1 MFFSGGY
8 IENISYVTTFGDTA
22 LLIGCRKK
30 DKEFVTLLLDK
41 NRQERDTIGSVI
53 NFKNKHGNTAI
64 MMVCAQGIGFKTA
77 NAEIVQTMSDT
88 NCIDLTI
95 TNENGDTPLI
105 GACMASDEKII
116 EILLNCRNNAA
127 INLQTQNK
135 AGLTAF
141 DCTIT
146 KNCVAGVKLLIE
158 FCKKHNLNIQ
168 QQLNTTQ
175 NGLVLAAQSGS
186 VECFDILSSHG
197 WNINYKDNNGWSIF
211 MHAVRSSPATT
222 IEHLIHKYGINA
234 INERTKSGYTCLM
247 VACQYRHVKVIQLL
261 LDSCSY
267 PTKSITD
274 EYNQEDGLSALW
286 YAVNNPN
293 SITVLQYLLKHT
305 KFDINSENIHR
316 NYQTLLEYAAETSCV
331 PVLNFL
337 AFSIGNHTDL
347 NKPNPKT
354 GKTMLTW
361 AAQRG
366 SVEILK
372 YLFGKV
378 NQDSFLYDVQAF
390 SAAVKGNHKEAIEFL
405 LQNGNITGLT
415 KLCED
420 GDSET
425 LDLQFLSHY
434 RSIKINTPIDKQ
446 SMDTLL
452 ILACKKRSLN
462 LVKTVVGYNGTDVNK
477 RNKNLDSP
485 LMIACRNGDIQ
496 IVQSLL
502 NSREFIRVGD
512 KNKDGDTALLIAC
525 KTGNMFVPEIL
536 IKFCDANTIM
546 QRNNDLQTS
555 LMWNTEYKHM
565 GTIMKRLIEKI
576 EFQQGKRKL
585 INFINLKDKKGQN
598 AFMWAAENGNI
609 KALKI
614 LRDNGADIFATD
626 NYNQTAHDIAI
637 KNMNDPA
644 VLAWITTNE
653 KR

>member
-1 MFFSGGY
+1 M
-8 IENISYVTTFGDTA
+8 
-22 LLIGCRKK
+22 
-30 DKEFVTLLLDK
+30 DK
-41 NRQERDTIGSVI
+41 NRQERDTIKSVVNI
-53 NFKNKHGNTAI
+53 KNKQGDSAI
-64 MMVCAQGIGFKTA
+64 MMVCAQGVGFKTA
-77 NAEIVQTMSDT
+77 NMEIVQAMLDT
-88 NCIDLTI
+88 SCIDLSI

-105 GACMASDEKII
+105 AACMASNKQVI
-116 EILLNCRNNAA
+116 ELLLNCQNSAD

-135 AGLTAF
+135 AGLTPF
-141 DCTIT
+141 DYTVT
-146 KNCVAGVKLLIE
+146 QNCVPGVKLLIE

-186 VECFDILSSHG
+186 VECFDILLSHG
-197 WNINYKDNNGWSIF
+197 WNINYKDDNGWSIF

-222 IEHLIHKYGINA
+222 IEHLINKCGINV

-261 LDSCSY
+261 LHKFNY
-267 PTKSITD
+267 PTKNITD

-286 YAVNNPN
+286 YAVNNSN
-293 SITVLQYLLKHT
+293 SITVLQYLLTHG
-305 KFDINSENIHR
+305 KFDINSENVHR
-316 NYQTLLEYAAETSCV
+316 NYQTLLEYAAETSFV

-347 NKPNPKT
+347 SKPNPKT

-366 SVEILK
+366 AVEILK
-372 YLFGKV
+372 YLFGKL
-378 NQDSFLYDVQAF
+378 NQDSFLFDIQAF
-390 SAAVKGNHKEAIEFL
+390 DAAVKGNHKDVIQFL
-405 LQNGNITGLT
+405 LENGNITGLT

-425 LDLQFLSHY
+425 LNSTFLSHY
-434 RSIKINTPIDKQ
+434 GSIKINTPIDKQ

-555 LMWNTEYKHM
+555 LMWNTAYKHM
-565 GTIMKRLIEKI
+565 DSIMKQLIEKI
-576 EFQQGKRKL
+576 EFQQGKKEL
-585 INFINLKDKKGQN
+585 MNFIDSKDKNGQN
-598 AFMWAAENGNI
+598 AFMWAAANGNI
-609 KALKI
+609 KAFNILK
-614 LRDNGADIFATD
+614 NKGGDIFATD

-637 KNMNDPA
+637 KNTNDVA
-644 VLAWITTNE
+644 VLDWFNTNV
-653 KR
+653 KV